1 MTVSSATSPG
11 IIPSGSVTSS
21 SIDVASIVS
30 QLMQVESQP
39 VTQLQN
45 EQSGFQSQ
53 ITALNTVQG
62 AVSSFQQ
69 AIQGLTTLG
78 QYQNYSTTS
87 TSSAISATASS
98 TATPGNYSVSVSQ
111 LAQAQSLV
119 AAGQTSETAP
129 IGSGASTTLTFTFG
143 TISGGT
149 LSSGTYTGASFA
161 PNGNGSKTVTINS
174 SNNSLEGIAAAINGA
189 NMGVTA
195 TIVND
200 GSSTP
205 YHLVLTGPTGVSNSM
220 QIGVSGDATLT
231 SLLSENPAGT
241 QDLTQSSAALNA
253 QMTVNGIPV
262 SQSSNTV
269 SNVIQGVTF
278 NLSGVTSTP
287 ATVSVSQNTGA
298 VTSAVN
304 QLVTAYNALNT
315 AIQGVA
321 SYDSTSNKAGPL
333 FGDPMVNN
341 IQNQIRSILNT
352 PISGTTSVYS
362 TLAEIGVTFQQDG
375 SMAVN
380 SSQLNTAIATQPSD
394 ITSLFSTVGKAT
406 DSLVQYAGSTPSTQP
421 GTYAVNVTQ
430 VATQGQLTGSAAP
443 NLTIT
448 AGSNDTINL
457 NVDGNPVAVTLPAGT
472 YSSASA
478 LATQLQSSINS
489 NSTLSAAGVFVDA
502 TINASGYLNLTS
514 NVYGSASSVAVTGG
528 NGSSGLLGS
537 APVQTNGLD
546 VAGSINGA
554 AATGSG
560 QLLTSTS
567 GNSSGLS
574 LTINGGSAG
583 SRGTVSFSQGYAVSL
598 SNLATSL
605 LDPISGPIAA
615 EISGLNSSISNI
627 GSQITNWQSR
637 LTSIQQSLTAQYS
650 ALNVMLGTMS
660 QTSSYLSTQL
670 AQLR

>member
-1 MTVSSATSPG
+1 MTISSTSG
-11 IIPSGSVTSS
+11 LIPSGSVTSS
-21 SIDVASIVS
+21 SIDVASIVG

-39 VTQLQN
+39 MTQLQN
-45 EQSGFQSQ
+45 EQSGFKST

-62 AVSSFQQ
+62 AVSSFQT
-69 AIQGLTTLG
+69 AVQGLTSLG
-78 QYQNYSTTS
+78 QYQSYTTS
-87 TSSAISATASS
+87 SSNSAVSATASTS
-98 TATPGNYSVSVSQ
+98 AIPGSYSVSVSQ

-129 IGSGASTTLTFTFG
+129 IGTGATTTLNFTLG

-149 LSSGTYTGASFA
+149 LSSGVYSGATFT
-161 PNGNGSKTVTINS
+161 PNGGGTKSVTINS
-174 SNNSLEGIAAAINGA
+174 SNDSLSGIASAINAAGI
-189 NMGVTA
+189 GVTA
-195 TIVND
+195 TVVNN

-205 YHLVLTGPTGVSNSM
+205 YQLVLTGPSGVSNSM
-220 QIGVSGDATLT
+220 QISVSGDATLS
-231 SLLSENPAGT
+231 SLLSYNPAGT
-241 QDLTQSSAALNA
+241 QDLTQVSAAQNA
-253 QMTVNGIPV
+253 QLTVNGIAL
-262 SQSSNTV
+262 SQASNTV
-269 SNVIQGVTF
+269 SNAVQGLTF
-278 NLSGVTSTP
+278 NLTGTTASP
-287 ATVSVSQNTGA
+287 ATVSVAQNTGA
-298 VTSAVN
+298 VTTAVN
-304 QLVTAYNALNT
+304 NLVSAYNALNT

-321 SYDSTSNKAGPL
+321 SYNSSTNNAGPL

-380 SSQLNTAIATQPSD
+380 SSQLNTALATSPSD
-394 ITSLFSTVGKAT
+394 IASLFSTVGKAT
-406 DSLVQYAGSTPSTQP
+406 DSLVQYANSSTSTQP
-421 GTYAVNVTQ
+421 GTYAVNVSQ
-430 VATQGQLTGSAAP
+430 VATQGQLTGSVAP
-443 NLTIT
+443 TLTIT
-448 AGSNDTINL
+448 AGSNDMVNL
-457 NVDGNPVAVTLPAGT
+457 NVDGNSVAVTLPAGT

-478 LATQLQSSINS
+478 LATQLESSING
-489 NSTLSAAGVFVDA
+489 NSTLSAAGVSVGV
-502 TINASGYLNLTS
+502 TVNASGYLNLTS
-514 NVYGSASSVAVTGG
+514 NIYGSASSVAVTGG
-528 NGSSGLLGS
+528 DGSSGLLGS
-537 APVQTNGLD
+537 APVRTNGLD

-560 QLLTSTS
+560 QLLTSTA

-574 LTINGGSAG
+574 LTIAGGNTG

-598 SNLATSL
+598 NNLATSL

-615 EISGLNSSISNI
+615 EVSGLNSSISNI

-637 LTSIQQSLTAQYS
+637 LASIQQSLTTQYT

>member
-1 MTVSSATSPG
+1 
-11 IIPSGSVTSS
+11 
-21 SIDVASIVS
+21 
-30 QLMQVESQP
+30 
-39 VTQLQN
+39 
-45 EQSGFQSQ
+45 
-53 ITALNTVQG
+53 
-62 AVSSFQQ
+62 
-69 AIQGLTTLG
+69 
-78 QYQNYSTTS
+78 
-87 TSSAISATASS
+87 
-98 TATPGNYSVSVSQ
+98 
-111 LAQAQSLV
+111 
-119 AAGQTSETAP
+119 
-129 IGSGASTTLTFTFG
+129 
-143 TISGGT
+143 
-149 LSSGTYTGASFA
+149 
-161 PNGNGSKTVTINS
+161 
-174 SNNSLEGIAAAINGA
+174 
-189 NMGVTA
+189 
-195 TIVND
+195 
-200 GSSTP
+200 
-205 YHLVLTGPTGVSNSM
+205 
-220 QIGVSGDATLT
+220 
-231 SLLSENPAGT
+231 
-241 QDLTQSSAALNA
+241 
-253 QMTVNGIPV
+253 
-262 SQSSNTV
+262 
-269 SNVIQGVTF
+269 
-278 NLSGVTSTP
+278 
-287 ATVSVSQNTGA
+287 
-298 VTSAVN
+298 
-304 QLVTAYNALNT
+304 
-315 AIQGVA
+315 
-321 SYDSTSNKAGPL
+321 
-333 FGDPMVNN
+333 
-341 IQNQIRSILNT
+341 

-375 SMAVN
+375 SMTVN
-380 SSQLNTAIATQPSD
+380 SNQLNTAIATQPSD
-394 ITSLFSTVGKAT
+394 IASLFGTVGKAT
-406 DSLVQYAGSTPSTQP
+406 DSLVQFSGSTPSTQP

-443 NLTIT
+443 NLAIT

-457 NVDGNPVAVTLPAGT
+457 NSVAVTLPAGT

-502 TINASGYLNLTS
+502 TVNASGYLNLTS

-637 LTSIQQSLTAQYS
+637 LTSIQQSLTAQYT

>member
-1 MTVSSATSPG
+1 MTISSTSG
-11 IIPSGSVTSS
+11 LIPSGSVTSS
-21 SIDVASIVS
+21 SIDVASIVG

-39 VTQLQN
+39 MTQLQN
-45 EQSGFQSQ
+45 EQSGFKST

-62 AVSSFQQ
+62 AVSSFQTAVQ
-69 AIQGLTTLG
+69 ALTSLG
-78 QYQNYSTTS
+78 QYQSYTTS
-87 TSSAISATASS
+87 SSNSAVSATASTS
-98 TATPGNYSVSVSQ
+98 AIPGSYSVSVSQ

-129 IGSGASTTLTFTFG
+129 IGTGATTTLNFTLG

-149 LSSGTYTGASFA
+149 LSSGTYSGATFT
-161 PNGNGSKTVTINS
+161 PNGSGTKSVTINS
-174 SNNSLEGIAAAINGA
+174 SNDSLSGIASAINAAGI
-189 NMGVTA
+189 GVTA
-195 TIVND
+195 TVVDN

-205 YHLVLTGPTGVSNSM
+205 YQLVLTGPSGVSNSM
-220 QIGVSGDATLT
+220 QISVSGDATLS
-231 SLLSENPAGT
+231 SLLSYNPAGT
-241 QDLTQSSAALNA
+241 QDLTQVSAAQNA
-253 QMTVNGIPV
+253 QLTVNGIAL
-262 SQSSNTV
+262 SQASNTV
-269 SNVIQGVTF
+269 SNAVQGLTF
-278 NLSGVTSTP
+278 NLTGTTASP
-287 ATVSVSQNTGA
+287 ATVSVTQNTGA
-298 VTSAVN
+298 VTTAVN
-304 QLVTAYNALNT
+304 NLVSAYNALNT
-315 AIQGVA
+315 AIQGVS
-321 SYDSTSNKAGPL
+321 SYDGSTNTAGPL

-380 SSQLNTAIATQPSD
+380 SSQLNTALATSPADIA
-394 ITSLFSTVGKAT
+394 SLFSTVGKAT
-406 DSLVQYAGSTPSTQP
+406 DGLVQYANSSTSTQP
-421 GTYAVNVTQ
+421 GTYAVNVSQ

-448 AGSNDTINL
+448 AGSNDTVHL
-457 NVDGNPVAVTLPAGT
+457 NVDGNSVAVTLPAGT

-478 LATQLQSSINS
+478 LATQLESSING
-489 NSTLSAAGVFVDA
+489 NSTLSAAGVSVGV
-502 TINASGYLNLTS
+502 TVNASGYLNLTS
-514 NVYGSASSVAVTGG
+514 NVYGSASAVAVTGG
-528 NGSSGLLGS
+528 DGSSGLLGS

-560 QLLTSTS
+560 QLLTSTA

-574 LTINGGSAG
+574 LTIEGGSTG

-598 SNLATSL
+598 NNLAASL

-615 EISGLNSSISNI
+615 EVSGLNSSISNL
-627 GSQITNWQSR
+627 GSQITDWQGR
-637 LTSIQQSLTAQYS
+637 LTSIQQSLTTQYT

>member
-1 MTVSSATSPG
+1 MTISSTSG
-11 IIPSGSVTSS
+11 LIPSGSVTSS
-21 SIDVASIVS
+21 SIDVASIVG

-39 VTQLQN
+39 MTQLQN
-45 EQSGFQSQ
+45 EQSGFKST

-62 AVSSFQQ
+62 AVSSFQT
-69 AIQGLTTLG
+69 AVQGLTSLG
-78 QYQNYSTTS
+78 QYQSYTTS
-87 TSSAISATASS
+87 SSNSAVSATASTS
-98 TATPGNYSVSVSQ
+98 AIPGSYSVSVSQ

-129 IGSGASTTLTFTFG
+129 IGTGATTTLNFTLG

-149 LSSGTYTGASFA
+149 LSSGVYSGATFT
-161 PNGNGSKTVTINS
+161 PNGGGTKSVTINS
-174 SNNSLEGIAAAINGA
+174 SNDSLSGIASAINAAGI
-189 NMGVTA
+189 GVTA
-195 TIVND
+195 TVVNN

-205 YHLVLTGPTGVSNSM
+205 YQLVLTGPSGVSNSM
-220 QIGVSGDATLT
+220 QISVSGDATLS
-231 SLLSENPAGT
+231 SLLSYNPAGT
-241 QDLTQSSAALNA
+241 QDLTQVSAAQNA
-253 QMTVNGIPV
+253 QLTVNGIAL
-262 SQSSNTV
+262 SQASNTV
-269 SNVIQGVTF
+269 SNAVQGLTF
-278 NLSGVTSTP
+278 NLTGTTASP
-287 ATVSVSQNTGA
+287 ATVSVAQNTGA
-298 VTSAVN
+298 VTTAVN
-304 QLVTAYNALNT
+304 NLVSAYNALNT

-321 SYDSTSNKAGPL
+321 SYNSSTNTAGPL

-380 SSQLNTAIATQPSD
+380 SSQLNTALATSPSD
-394 ITSLFSTVGKAT
+394 IASLFSTVGKAT
-406 DSLVQYAGSTPSTQP
+406 DSLVQYANSSTSTQP
-421 GTYAVNVTQ
+421 GTYAVNVSQ
-430 VATQGQLTGSAAP
+430 VATQGQLTGSVAP
-443 NLTIT
+443 TLTIT
-448 AGSNDTINL
+448 AGSNDMVNL
-457 NVDGNPVAVTLPAGT
+457 NVDGNSVAVTLPAGT

-478 LATQLQSSINS
+478 LATQLESSING
-489 NSTLSAAGVFVDA
+489 NSTLSAAGVSVGV
-502 TINASGYLNLTS
+502 TVNASGYLNLTS
-514 NVYGSASSVAVTGG
+514 NIYGSASSVAVTGG
-528 NGSSGLLGS
+528 DGSSGLLGS
-537 APVQTNGLD
+537 APVRTNGLD

-560 QLLTSTS
+560 QLLTSTA

-574 LTINGGSAG
+574 LTIAGGNTG

-598 SNLATSL
+598 NNLATSL

-615 EISGLNSSISNI
+615 EVSGLNSSISNI

-637 LTSIQQSLTAQYS
+637 LASIQQSLTTQYT

>member
-1 MTVSSATSPG
+1 MTISSTSG
-11 IIPSGSVTSS
+11 LIPSGSVTSS
-21 SIDVASIVS
+21 SIDVASIVG

-39 VTQLQN
+39 MTQLQN
-45 EQSGFQSQ
+45 EQSGFKST

-62 AVSSFQQ
+62 AVSSFQT
-69 AIQGLTTLG
+69 AVQGLTSLG
-78 QYQNYSTTS
+78 QYQGYTTS
-87 TSSAISATASS
+87 SSNSAVSATASTS
-98 TATPGNYSVSVSQ
+98 AIPGSYSVSVSQ

-119 AAGQTSETAP
+119 AAGQASETAP
-129 IGSGASTTLTFTFG
+129 IGTGATTTLNFTSG

-149 LSSGTYTGASFA
+149 LSSGIYSGATFT
-161 PNGNGSKTVTINS
+161 PNGSGTKSVTINS
-174 SNNSLEGIAAAINGA
+174 SNDSLSGIASAINAAGI
-189 NMGVTA
+189 GVTA
-195 TIVND
+195 TVVDN

-205 YHLVLTGPTGVSNSM
+205 YQLVLTGSSGVSNSM
-220 QIGVSGDATLT
+220 QISVSGDATLS
-231 SLLSENPAGT
+231 SLLSYNPAGT
-241 QDLTQSSAALNA
+241 QDLTQVSAAQNA
-253 QMTVNGIPV
+253 QLTVNGIAL
-262 SQSSNTV
+262 SQASNTV
-269 SNVIQGVTF
+269 SNAVQGLTF
-278 NLSGVTSTP
+278 NLTGTTASP
-287 ATVSVSQNTGA
+287 ATVSVAQNTGA
-298 VTSAVN
+298 VTTAVN
-304 QLVTAYNALNT
+304 NLVSAYNALNT
-315 AIQGVA
+315 AIQSVA
-321 SYDSTSNKAGPL
+321 SYDSSTNTAGPL

-380 SSQLNTAIATQPSD
+380 SSQLNTALATSPSD
-394 ITSLFSTVGKAT
+394 IASLFSTVGKAT
-406 DSLVQYAGSTPSTQP
+406 DSLVNYTNSSTSTQP
-421 GTYAVNVTQ
+421 GTYAVNVSQ
-430 VATQGQLTGSAAP
+430 VATQGQLTGSASP

-448 AGSNDTINL
+448 AGSNDTVNL
-457 NVDGNPVAVTLPAGT
+457 NVDGNSVAVTLPAGT

-478 LATQLQSSINS
+478 LATQLESSING
-489 NSTLSAAGVFVDA
+489 NSTLSAAGVSVGV
-502 TINASGYLNLTS
+502 TVNASGYLNLTS
-514 NVYGSASSVAVTGG
+514 NVYGSASVVAVTGG
-528 NGSSGLLGS
+528 DGSSGLLGS

-560 QLLTSTS
+560 QLLTSTA

-574 LTINGGSAG
+574 LTIDGGSTG

-598 SNLATSL
+598 NNLATSL

-615 EISGLNSSISNI
+615 EVSGLNSSISNI
-627 GSQITNWQSR
+627 GSQITNWQGR
-637 LTSIQQSLTAQYS
+637 LASIQQSLTAQYT

>member
-1 MTVSSATSPG
+1 MTISSTSG
-11 IIPSGSVTSS
+11 LIPSGSVTSS
-21 SIDVASIVS
+21 SIDVASIVG

-39 VTQLQN
+39 MTQLQN
-45 EQSGFQSQ
+45 EQSGFKST

-62 AVSSFQQ
+62 AVSSFQT
-69 AIQGLTTLG
+69 AVQGLTSLG
-78 QYQNYSTTS
+78 QYQGYTTS
-87 TSSAISATASS
+87 SSNSALSATASTS
-98 TATPGNYSVSVSQ
+98 AIPGSYSVSVSQ

-119 AAGQTSETAP
+119 AAGQASETAP
-129 IGSGASTTLTFTFG
+129 IGTGATTTLNFTSG

-149 LSSGTYTGASFA
+149 LSSGIYSGATFT
-161 PNGNGSKTVTINS
+161 PNGSGTKSVTINS
-174 SNNSLEGIAAAINGA
+174 SNDSLSGIASAINAAGI
-189 NMGVTA
+189 GVTA
-195 TIVND
+195 TVVDN

-205 YHLVLTGPTGVSNSM
+205 YQLVLTGSSGVSNSM
-220 QIGVSGDATLT
+220 QISVSGDATLS
-231 SLLSENPAGT
+231 SLLSYNPAGT
-241 QDLTQSSAALNA
+241 QDLTQVSAAQNA
-253 QMTVNGIPV
+253 QLTVNGIAL
-262 SQSSNTV
+262 SQASNTV
-269 SNVIQGVTF
+269 SNAVQGLTF
-278 NLSGVTSTP
+278 NLTGTTASP
-287 ATVSVSQNTGA
+287 ATVSVAQNTGA
-298 VTSAVN
+298 VTTAVN
-304 QLVTAYNALNT
+304 NLVSAYNALNT
-315 AIQGVA
+315 AIQSVA
-321 SYDSTSNKAGPL
+321 SYDSSTNTAGPL

-380 SSQLNTAIATQPSD
+380 SSQLNTALATSPSD
-394 ITSLFSTVGKAT
+394 IASLFSTVGKAT
-406 DSLVQYAGSTPSTQP
+406 DSLVNYTNSSTSTQP
-421 GTYAVNVTQ
+421 GTYAVNVSQ
-430 VATQGQLTGSAAP
+430 VATQGQLTGSASP

-448 AGSNDTINL
+448 AGSNDTVNL
-457 NVDGNPVAVTLPAGT
+457 NVDGNSVAVTLPAGT

-478 LATQLQSSINS
+478 LATQLESSING
-489 NSTLSAAGVFVDA
+489 NSTLSAAGVSVGV
-502 TINASGYLNLTS
+502 TVNASGYLNLTS
-514 NVYGSASSVAVTGG
+514 NVYGSASVVAVTGG
-528 NGSSGLLGS
+528 DGSSGLLGS

-560 QLLTSTS
+560 QLLTSTA

-574 LTINGGSAG
+574 LTIDGGSTG

-598 SNLATSL
+598 NNLATSL

-615 EISGLNSSISNI
+615 EVSGLNSSISNI
-627 GSQITNWQSR
+627 GSQITNWQGR
-637 LTSIQQSLTAQYS
+637 LASIQQSLTAQYT